1 VLDTSESAIASTRAG
16 LRRLF
21 MLQLAGEIKS
31 LARRL
36 PIDEMCLHYSTIGEA
51 DELRQDIVIAAAD
64 RALFADSSPVRTREQ
79 FIARAEAAWRR
90 LPAVADELVDVA
102 GQILST
108 YHQLRLQLDETYP
121 PLLEPSI
128 ADMKSHL
135 GALVPKGFVLKTPPV
150 WIPHLPRFMRAM
162 EIRLKKLTNAG
173 LSRDQQGMAAIA
185 PLWQQYV
192 ERLAEHSKRGILDP
206 QIETYRWMLEELRVS
221 LFAQELKTSMP
232 ISIQRLEKQWA
243 LVQR

>member
-1 VLDTSESAIASTRAG
+1 
-16 LRRLF
+16 

-36 PIDEMCLHYSTIGEA
+36 PIDQVCLHYSTIGEC
-51 DELRQDIVIAAAD
+51 DELRQDIVTAAAD
-64 RALFADSSPVRTREQ
+64 RALFVDETPVRTREQ
-79 FIARAEAAWRR
+79 FIERAEDAWRR
-90 LPAVADELVDVA
+90 LPLVADELVDVA

-108 YHQLRLQLDETYP
+108 YHQLRLRLDEVYP

-128 ADMKSHL
+128 TDMKSHL
-135 GALVPKGFVLKTPPV
+135 ATLVPKGLLLKTPPA
-150 WIPHLPRFMRAM
+150 WIPHLPRFMRAL

-173 LSRDQQGMAAIA
+173 LARDQQGMAAIA

-192 ERLAEHSKRGILDP
+192 DRLAEHARRGIVDP

-221 LFAQELKTSMP
+221 LFAQELKTSIP
-232 ISIQRLEKQWA
+232 ISSQRLEKQWA